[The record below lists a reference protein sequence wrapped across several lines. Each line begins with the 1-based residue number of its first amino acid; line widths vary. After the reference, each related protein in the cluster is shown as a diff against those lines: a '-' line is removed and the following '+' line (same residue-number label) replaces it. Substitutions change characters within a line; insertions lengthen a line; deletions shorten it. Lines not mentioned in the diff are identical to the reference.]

1 MKEAF
6 IMYMDGYL
14 VNHEKEARKR
24 KAIKKLLSS
33 KIHENLLHLVSLV
46 GSSSSGWV
54 SVGGSPDRSSKL
66 IINNEISS
74 ASERMGAGWK
84 INGIFLLFYSIDKVL
99 TMEFAYLWLLNI
111 KTFRLKREI
120 KCENC

>member
-1 MKEAF
+1 M
-6 IMYMDGYL
+6 
-14 VNHEKEARKR
+14 KR
-24 KAIKKLLSS
+24 KQEKKSDKKMLSS

-74 ASERMGAGWK
+74 ASERMGAK
-84 INGIFLLFYSIDKVL
+84 
-99 TMEFAYLWLLNI
+99 
-111 KTFRLKREI
+111 
-120 KCENC
+120 